1 MEIDKRLI
9 VLLKRSADEIK
20 KTVIGKDDIIIK
32 ILMTACAGGHI
43 LLEDIPGVGKTTM
56 AVAFSKALSLKIQQN
71 AVYLRCYACGCY
83 GLLYAQPC
91 HGRV

>member
-43 LLEDIPGVGKTTM
+43 LLEDIHNR
-56 AVAFSKALSLKIQQN
+56 IQ
-71 AVYLRCYACGCY
+71 
-83 GLLYAQPC
+83 
-91 HGRV
+91 H

>member
-32 ILMTACAGGHI
+32 ILMYH
-43 LLEDIPGVGKTTM
+43 KM
-56 AVAFSKALSLKIQQN
+56 NNKAKVL
-71 AVYLRCYACGCY
+71 VVR
-83 GLLYAQPC
+83 
-91 HGRV
+91 

>member
-43 LLEDIPGVGKTTM
+43 LLEDIP
-56 AVAFSKALSLKIQQN
+56 AWERPLWLWLSQ
-71 AVYLRCYACGCY
+71 RHC
-83 GLLYAQPC
+83 
-91 HGRV
+91 R

>member
-56 AVAFSKALSLKIQQN
+56 AVAFSKALSLN
-71 AVYLRCYACGCY
+71 LRCYACGRY